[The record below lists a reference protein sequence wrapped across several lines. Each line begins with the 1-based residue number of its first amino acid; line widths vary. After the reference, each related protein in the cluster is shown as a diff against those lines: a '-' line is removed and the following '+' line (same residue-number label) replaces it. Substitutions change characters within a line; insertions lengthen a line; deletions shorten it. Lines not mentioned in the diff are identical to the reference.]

1 MHTNRL
7 QRCLLAFAG
16 CSLLLLAAACGSTSP
31 PTPVHS
37 ANGSATVTS
46 STTAGSTPTPSGK
59 PGTPSSGGTSTLPM
73 PPTQTSCPQPPIES
87 GRAAVMRPLA
97 LGSHPSI
104 AYIFNEGTVDNA
116 SFAELKRYDVTTGS
130 KTVIVHLP
138 KANIAE
144 AQVSGDGQWL
154 LFVSNMPQAAP
165 TAGDS
170 ELQLVRMDGQ
180 GLQTL
185 FCAPFLS
192 IRGVQWSPDEKVVV
206 FSILAIPGGLWVY
219 LFNLASGTVQ
229 RELSSTDASYSYQAR
244 TWPDNTRVYV
254 VGVPLNTPSLEE
266 SLYLLDTG
274 KGPEQ
279 HQQDL
284 QQVFQ
289 PTQSSYCWD
298 FDSDYETTRLVTSSC
313 TVSFPPGST
322 DRGIQ
327 QGPSSITVESIT
339 GGSAHT
345 TFTTP
350 TLAITQV
357 RLLGYKSS
365 KLLLLMENQNFGASV
380 SVDTSQNGLWK
391 MNTDGSGLTRLTTE
405 SAGDESN
412 FNQFTQY
419 PWSNVSVD
427 GSLYALQVTDIQSKN
442 PITNLVF
449 GSLDGGHTTTFAFA
463 NVNAG
468 TVEVAGWTMM

>member
-1 MHTNRL
+1 
-7 QRCLLAFAG
+7 
-16 CSLLLLAAACGSTSP
+16 
-31 PTPVHS
+31 
-37 ANGSATVTS
+37 
-46 STTAGSTPTPSGK
+46 
-59 PGTPSSGGTSTLPM
+59 
-73 PPTQTSCPQPPIES
+73 
-87 GRAAVMRPLA
+87 
-97 LGSHPSI
+97 
-104 AYIFNEGTVDNA
+104 
-116 SFAELKRYDVTTGS
+116 
-130 KTVIVHLP
+130 
-138 KANIAE
+138 
-144 AQVSGDGQWL
+144 
-154 LFVSNMPQAAP
+154 
-165 TAGDS
+165 
-170 ELQLVRMDGQ
+170 MDGQ

-206 FSILAIPGGLWVY
+206 FSILAIPGGLSVY
-219 LFNLASGTVQ
+219 LLNLASGAVQ
-229 RELSSTDASYSYQAR
+229 RELSSTDASYAYQAR

-254 VGVPLNTPSLEE
+254 VGVPVNTPSPEE

-284 QQVFQ
+284 QQVLQLTQ
-289 PTQSSYCWD
+289 PSYCWD

-339 GGSAHT
+339 GGSVHT

-405 SAGDESN
+405 RAGDESN

-449 GSLDGGHTTTFAFA
+449 GSLDGGSTTTFAFA

-468 TVEVAGWTMM
+468 TVEVAGWTLM

>member
-1 MHTNRL
+1 
-7 QRCLLAFAG
+7 
-16 CSLLLLAAACGSTSP
+16 
-31 PTPVHS
+31 
-37 ANGSATVTS
+37 
-46 STTAGSTPTPSGK
+46 
-59 PGTPSSGGTSTLPM
+59 
-73 PPTQTSCPQPPIES
+73 
-87 GRAAVMRPLA
+87 MRPLA

-138 KANIAE
+138 QTNITE
-144 AQVSGDGQWL
+144 AQVSADGQWL
-154 LFVSNMPQAAP
+154 LFVSNDLV
-165 TAGDS
+165 GS
-170 ELQLVRMDGQ
+170 KLQLVRLDGQ

-185 FCAPFLS
+185 FCPS
-192 IRGVQWSPDEKVVV
+192 DIVNHVQWSPDQKLVM
-206 FSILAIPGGLWVY
+206 FSAVTITGRSVPFLLTLSTGA
-219 LFNLASGTVQ
+219 VQ
-229 RELSSTDASYSYQAR
+229 RELLLPDTGFGFEAR
-244 TWPDNTRVYV
+244 TWVDNTRVYLV
-254 VGVPLNTPSLEE
+254 SLPAGPGGAEN
-266 SLYLLDTG
+266 LYILDTKQG
-274 KGPEQ
+274 AQ
-279 HQQDL
+279 
-284 QQVFQ
+284 QQVSNLTLVGQGSQ
-289 PTQSSYCWD
+289 PQSCWD
-298 FDSDYETTRLVTSSC
+298 FDSDYEATRLVTSSC

-327 QGPSSITVESIT
+327 QGPSSITIQSIT

-365 KLLLLMENQNFGASV
+365 KLLLLMENQNFGASI

-405 SAGDESN
+405 GANTTSN

-449 GSLDGGHTTTFAFA
+449 GSLDGGPTTTFAFA

>member
-1 MHTNRL
+1 
-7 QRCLLAFAG
+7 
-16 CSLLLLAAACGSTSP
+16 
-31 PTPVHS
+31 
-37 ANGSATVTS
+37 
-46 STTAGSTPTPSGK
+46 
-59 PGTPSSGGTSTLPM
+59 
-73 PPTQTSCPQPPIES
+73 
-87 GRAAVMRPLA
+87 
-97 LGSHPSI
+97 
-104 AYIFNEGTVDNA
+104 
-116 SFAELKRYDVTTGS
+116 
-130 KTVIVHLP
+130 VHLP
-138 KANIAE
+138 QTNITE
-144 AQVSGDGQWL
+144 AQVSADGQWL
-154 LFVSNMPQAAP
+154 LFVSNDLV
-165 TAGDS
+165 GS
-170 ELQLVRMDGQ
+170 KLQLVRLDGQ

-185 FCAPFLS
+185 FCPS
-192 IRGVQWSPDEKVVV
+192 DIVNHVQWSPDQKLVM
-206 FSILAIPGGLWVY
+206 FSAVTITGRSVPFLLTLSTGA
-219 LFNLASGTVQ
+219 VQ
-229 RELSSTDASYSYQAR
+229 RELLLPDTGFGFEAR
-244 TWPDNTRVYV
+244 TWVDNTRVYLV
-254 VGVPLNTPSLEE
+254 SLPAGPGGAEN
-266 SLYLLDTG
+266 LYILDTKQG
-274 KGPEQ
+274 AQ
-279 HQQDL
+279 
-284 QQVFQ
+284 QQVSNLTLVGQGSQ
-289 PTQSSYCWD
+289 PQSCWD
-298 FDSDYETTRLVTSSC
+298 FDSDYEATRLVTSSC

-327 QGPSSITVESIT
+327 QGPSSITIQSIT

-365 KLLLLMENQNFGASV
+365 KLLLLMENQNFGASI

-405 SAGDESN
+405 GANTTSN

-449 GSLDGGHTTTFAFA
+449 GSLDGGPTTTFAFA